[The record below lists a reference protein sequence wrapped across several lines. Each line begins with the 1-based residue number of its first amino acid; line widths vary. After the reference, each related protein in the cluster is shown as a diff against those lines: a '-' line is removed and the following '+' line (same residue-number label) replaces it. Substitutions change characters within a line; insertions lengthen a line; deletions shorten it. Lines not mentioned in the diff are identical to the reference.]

1 MTILKESK
9 QLDAGLYFVA
19 TPIGSARDI
28 TLRALDILYSA
39 DLLIAEDTR
48 SLKKLMDIHQIP
60 LRRRKIISYHDHNGE
75 RKRPLILKEIESG
88 KSISYCSE
96 AGSPL
101 IADPGF
107 QLGREIVKAGHKV
120 FSVPG
125 ACALIA
131 ALTVSGLPTNQF
143 FYAGFLPTTKNMRI
157 KFLENLKEI
166 PSTIVFYESP
176 KRVNKSISD
185 MLEVMGPDRSLV
197 IARELTKKF
206 EEIIRTT
213 LADVQLELRNRVIKG
228 EIVILLGKENKSK
241 PSTANIKELLSIE
254 FREHT
259 LKDSVANISIKTGI
273 NRSKVYK
280 TALELVKE
288 AKIPESSSIS

>member
-1 MTILKESK
+1 MISKEVK
-9 QLDAGLYFVA
+9 KLDAGLYFVA

-28 TLRALDILYSA
+28 TLRALDVLYSA

-48 SLKKLMDIHQIP
+48 SLKKLMNIHQIP
-60 LRRRKIISYHDHNGE
+60 IRGRKVISYHDHNGE
-75 RKRPLILKEIESG
+75 RKRPLILEEIKNG
-88 KSISYCSE
+88 KAVSYCSE

-107 QLGREIVKAGHKV
+107 QLGREVIKAGYKV
-120 FSVPG
+120 LSVPG

-131 ALTVSGLPTNQF
+131 ALTVAGLPTNQF
-143 FYAGFLPTTKNMRI
+143 FYAGFLPTTKNIRI

-166 PSTIVFYESP
+166 PATIVFYESP
-176 KRVNKSISD
+176 KRLNKSISD

-206 EEIIRTT
+206 EEIIRTSLT
-213 LADVQLELRNRVIKG
+213 EVQRELGNRVIKG
-228 EIVILLGKENKSK
+228 EIVILLGKKNESNLSI
-241 PSTANIKELLSIE
+241 TDIKELLLIE
-254 FREHT
+254 FEKYS
-259 LKDSVANISIKTGI
+259 LKESVANISVKTGI

-280 TALELVKE
+280 AALELIKE
-288 AKIPESSSIS
+288 AELPELSSQS

>member
-1 MTILKESK
+1 MAISEEFKK
-9 QLDAGLYFVA
+9 LDAGLYFVA

-48 SLKKLMDIHQIP
+48 SLKKLMNIHQIP
-60 LRRRKIISYHDHNGE
+60 IRGRKVISYHDHNGE
-75 RKRPLILKEIESG
+75 RKRPLILEEIKNG
-88 KSISYCSE
+88 KAVSYCSE

-107 QLGREIVKAGHKV
+107 QLGREVIKAGYKV
-120 FSVPG
+120 LSVPG

-131 ALTVSGLPTNQF
+131 ALTVAGLPTNQF
-143 FYAGFLPTTKNMRI
+143 FYAGFLPTTKNIRI

-166 PSTIVFYESP
+166 PATIVFYESP
-176 KRVNKSISD
+176 KRLNKSISD

-206 EEIIRTT
+206 EEIIRTS
-213 LADVQLELRNRVIKG
+213 LAEAQRELGNRVFKG
-228 EIVILLGKENKSK
+228 EIVILLGKKNESNLSI
-241 PSTANIKELLSIE
+241 TDIKELLLIE
-254 FREHT
+254 FEKYS
-259 LKDSVANISIKTGI
+259 LKESVANISVKTGI

-280 TALELVKE
+280 AALELIKE
-288 AKIPESSSIS
+288 AELPELSSQS

>member
-1 MTILKESK
+1 MISKEVK
-9 QLDAGLYFVA
+9 KLDAGLYFVA

-28 TLRALDILYSA
+28 TLRALDVLYSA

-48 SLKKLMDIHQIP
+48 SLKKLMNIHQIP
-60 LRRRKIISYHDHNGE
+60 IRGRKVISYHDHNGE
-75 RKRPLILKEIESG
+75 RKRPLILEEIKNG
-88 KSISYCSE
+88 KAVSYCSE

-107 QLGREIVKAGHKV
+107 QLGREVIKAGYKV
-120 FSVPG
+120 LSVPG

-131 ALTVSGLPTNQF
+131 ALTVAGLPTNQF
-143 FYAGFLPTTKNMRI
+143 FYAGFLPTTKNIRI

-166 PSTIVFYESP
+166 PATIVFYESP
-176 KRVNKSISD
+176 KRLNKSISD

-206 EEIIRTT
+206 EEIIRTS
-213 LADVQLELRNRVIKG
+213 LAEVQRELGNRVIKG
-228 EIVILLGKENKSK
+228 EIVMLLGKKNESSLNI
-241 PSTANIKELLSIE
+241 ADIKELLLTE
-254 FREHT
+254 FEKYS
-259 LKDSVANISIKTGI
+259 LKESVANISVKTGI

-280 TALELVKE
+280 AALELIKE
-288 AKIPESSSIS
+288 AELPELSSQS

>member
-1 MTILKESK
+1 MVISKEVK
-9 QLDAGLYFVA
+9 KLDAGLYFVA

-28 TLRALDILYSA
+28 TLRALDVLYSA

-48 SLKKLMDIHQIP
+48 SLKKLMNIHQIP
-60 LRRRKIISYHDHNGE
+60 IRGRKVISYHDHNGE
-75 RKRPLILKEIESG
+75 RKRPLILEEIKNG
-88 KSISYCSE
+88 KVVSYCSE

-107 QLGREIVKAGHKV
+107 QLGREVIKAGYKV
-120 FSVPG
+120 LSVPG

-131 ALTVSGLPTNQF
+131 ALTVAGLPTNQF
-143 FYAGFLPTTKNMRI
+143 FYAGFLPTTKNIRK

-176 KRVNKSISD
+176 KRLNKSISD

-206 EEIIRTT
+206 EEIIRTS
-213 LADVQLELRNRVIKG
+213 LAEVQQELGNRVIKG
-228 EIVILLGKENKSK
+228 EIVILLGKKNESSLN
-241 PSTANIKELLSIE
+241 TADIKELLLLE
-254 FREHT
+254 FEKYS
-259 LKDSVANISIKTGI
+259 LKESVANISLTTGI

-280 TALELVKE
+280 AALELIKKAE
-288 AKIPESSSIS
+288 LP

>member
-1 MTILKESK
+1 MISKEVK
-9 QLDAGLYFVA
+9 KLDAGLYFVA

-28 TLRALDILYSA
+28 TLRALDVLYFA

-48 SLKKLMDIHQIP
+48 SLKKLMNIHQIP
-60 LRRRKIISYHDHNGE
+60 IRGRKVISYHDHNGE
-75 RKRPLILKEIESG
+75 RKRPLILEEIKSG
-88 KSISYCSE
+88 KVVSYCSE

-107 QLGREIVKAGHKV
+107 QLGRAVIKAGYKV
-120 FSVPG
+120 LSVPG

-131 ALTVSGLPTNQF
+131 ALTVAGLPTNQF
-143 FYAGFLPTTKNMRI
+143 FYAGFLPTTKNIRK

-166 PSTIVFYESP
+166 PATIVFYESP
-176 KRVNKSISD
+176 KRLNKSISD

-206 EEIIRTT
+206 EEIIRTS
-213 LADVQLELRNRVIKG
+213 LAEVQRELGNRVFRG
-228 EIVILLGKENKSK
+228 EIVILLGKKNESSLN
-241 PSTANIKELLSIE
+241 TADIKELLLLE
-254 FREHT
+254 FEKYS
-259 LKDSVANISIKTGI
+259 LKESVANISVKTGI

-280 TALELVKE
+280 AALELIKE
-288 AKIPESSSIS
+288 AELPELSSQS

>member
-1 MTILKESK
+1 MAISEEFKK
-9 QLDAGLYFVA
+9 LDAGLYFVA

-48 SLKKLMDIHQIP
+48 SLKKLMNIHQIP
-60 LRRRKIISYHDHNGE
+60 IRGRKVISYHDHNGE
-75 RKRPLILKEIESG
+75 RKRPLILEEIKNG
-88 KSISYCSE
+88 KAVSYCSE

-107 QLGREIVKAGHKV
+107 QLGREVIKAGYKV
-120 FSVPG
+120 LSVPG

-131 ALTVSGLPTNQF
+131 ALTVAGLPTNQF
-143 FYAGFLPTTKNMRI
+143 FYAGFLPTTKNIRI

-166 PSTIVFYESP
+166 PATIVFYESP
-176 KRVNKSISD
+176 KRLNKSISD

-206 EEIIRTT
+206 EEIIRTS
-213 LADVQLELRNRVIKG
+213 LAEVQRELGNRVIKG
-228 EIVILLGKENKSK
+228 EIVLLLGKKNESNLSI
-241 PSTANIKELLSIE
+241 TDIKELLLIE
-254 FREHT
+254 FEKYS
-259 LKDSVANISIKTGI
+259 LKESVANISLTTGI

-280 TALELVKE
+280 AALELIKE
-288 AKIPESSSIS
+288 AELPELSSQS

>member
-1 MTILKESK
+1 MISKEVK
-9 QLDAGLYFVA
+9 KLDAGLYFVA

-28 TLRALDILYSA
+28 TLRALDVLYFA

-48 SLKKLMDIHQIP
+48 SLKKLMNIHQIP
-60 LRRRKIISYHDHNGE
+60 LRGRKVISYHDHNGE
-75 RKRPLILKEIESG
+75 RKRPLILEEIKNG
-88 KSISYCSE
+88 KAVSYCSE

-107 QLGREIVKAGHKV
+107 QLGREVIKAGYKV
-120 FSVPG
+120 LSVPG

-131 ALTVSGLPTNQF
+131 ALTVAGLPTNQF
-143 FYAGFLPTTKNMRI
+143 FYAGFLPTTKNIRI

-166 PSTIVFYESP
+166 PATIVFYESP
-176 KRVNKSISD
+176 KRLNKSISD

-206 EEIIRTT
+206 EEIIRTSLT
-213 LADVQLELRNRVIKG
+213 EVQRELGNRVIKG
-228 EIVILLGKENKSK
+228 EIVILLGKKNESNLSI
-241 PSTANIKELLSIE
+241 TDIKELLLIE
-254 FREHT
+254 FEKYS
-259 LKDSVANISIKTGI
+259 LKESVANISVKTGI

-280 TALELVKE
+280 AALELIKE
-288 AKIPESSSIS
+288 AELPELSSQS

>member
-1 MTILKESK
+1 MVISKEVK
-9 QLDAGLYFVA
+9 KLDAGLYFVA

-28 TLRALDILYSA
+28 TLRALDVLYYA

-48 SLKKLMDIHQIP
+48 SLKKLMNIHQIP
-60 LRRRKIISYHDHNGE
+60 IRGRKVISYHDHNGE
-75 RKRPLILKEIESG
+75 SKRPLILEEIKNG
-88 KSISYCSE
+88 KVVSYCSE

-107 QLGREIVKAGHKV
+107 QLGREVIKAGYKV
-120 FSVPG
+120 LSVPG

-131 ALTVSGLPTNQF
+131 ALTVAGLPTNQF
-143 FYAGFLPTTKNMRI
+143 FYAGFLPTTKNIRI

-176 KRVNKSISD
+176 KRLNKSISD

-206 EEIIRTT
+206 EEIIRTS
-213 LADVQLELRNRVIKG
+213 LKEVQRELGNRVIKG
-228 EIVILLGKENKSK
+228 EIVILLGKKMR
-241 PSTANIKELLSIE
+241 PILT
-254 FREHT
+254 
-259 LKDSVANISIKTGI
+259 
-273 NRSKVYK
+273 
-280 TALELVKE
+280 
-288 AKIPESSSIS
+288 